1 MKKTKV
7 VCTIGPA
14 SEQKE
19 MLVKL
24 INAGMNVMR
33 MNFSHG
39 DHEEQGFRIKNVKAL
54 NEEMGWNIGIALDT
68 KGPEIRTGYLKDDKP
83 VDLVAGNI
91 IRITM
96 DYSYLGDEHKV
107 AISYP
112 GLYDDMQVGGTIL
125 FEDGN
130 INLTV
135 IEKDEEN
142 Q

>member
-83 VDLVAGNI
+83 VDLVAGET

-96 DYSYLGDEHKV
+96 D
-107 AISYP
+107 
-112 GLYDDMQVGGTIL
+112 T
-125 FEDGN
+125 
-130 INLTV
+130 LT
-135 IEKDEEN
+135 
-142 Q
+142 